1 MDDKTHKNDA
11 SITLKLTKNGQVVT
25 TVVKTGEE
33 LHQTGNQITLQDVM
47 GINSLQPGQYHLE
60 IQATDQISKQTVTRA
75 SDFTVTP
82 PAANAAAQMT
92 PGR

>member
-1 MDDKTHKNDA
+1 VG
-11 SITLKLTKNGQVVT
+11 LTA
-25 TVVKTGEE
+25 
-33 LHQTGNQITLQDVM
+33 LA
-47 GINSLQPGQYHLE
+47 PGQYHLE

-82 PAANAAAQMT
+82 PAATAAAQMT